1 MVQLRQQQA
10 QFQAQGPQVQQQSH
24 VSGVRQM
31 SPQGTNTGVGMGV
44 GVGQPQVQGQQAASH
59 ANTVQ
64 QIVNS
69 FGPQGL
75 ALMNQLQDPSNALV
89 KYLVEQIPNFLS
101 LPLQQQLKSM
111 QHAQVR
117 FTTFMSDPTLAYRNL
132 ICRILCNRDG
142 LLSSSNNNN
151 NNSSSTRGRLQRNSS
166 SNSDCSSSNIS
177 SSRLNHRS
185 HFNNCN
191 NRSTTHSK
199 HSSQTWSIPALAGS
213 LVTRHR
219 SYI

>member
-1 MVQLRQQQA
+1 
-10 QFQAQGPQVQQQSH
+10 
-24 VSGVRQM
+24 
-31 SPQGTNTGVGMGV
+31 MGV

-59 ANTVQ
+59 ANAVQ

-75 ALMNQLQDPSNALV
+75 ALMNQLQDPNNALV

-117 FTTFMSDPTLAYRNL
+117 FNAFMSDPALAYRDL

-142 LLSSSNNNN
+142 LLSSSSSSNINNNIN
-151 NNSSSTRGRLQRNSS
+151 NINNRGRLQHN
-166 SNSDCSSSNIS
+166 SNSDCSSSSISINSS
-177 SSRLNHRS
+177 SSRPNHS
-185 HFNNCN
+185 HFNC

-199 HSSQTWSIPALAGS
+199 HSSQTWSIPALARS
-213 LVTRHR
+213 LVTHHR